1 MVTNQFLKPRLL
13 VIALSA
19 AILSACGGSGSNAK
33 STPQPQPQPTPI
45 VEEFDYQALIDE
57 AINDDVPGIILAID
71 GPETEFIGSAGL
83 ADIESQESMQ
93 TYHVMPAGSAGKKAT
108 ALLVALLHQDNILDI
123 DNTID
128 TWLPAS
134 LLSQIEY
141 SEQITLR
148 QLLNHTSGVY
158 DYLDDRTSDEWFE
171 TGYTDVDTLKTD
183 MYALQFA
190 LNRPAYFK
198 PGESFAY
205 SNTGY
210 LLAGLILDEVLGE
223 HHHKA
228 MRNRILEPLGLNDT
242 FYLGIEKDLGQII
255 SGYLIDDDGDVINT
269 KPFYENV
276 GVADAPLATTV
287 TDLSKLIRA
296 IITDDSVVNDDIRE
310 LLLGEDSINLVD
322 AENQF
327 YVGLGM
333 FKNIF
338 GDYTIYHHG
347 GDEAGYKTSNI
358 YIEELDTTV
367 TAFFNCN
374 GHVNCIEQT
383 DELIQEVLDELL
395 DE

>member
-1 MVTNQFLKPRLL
+1 MATNQFFKPRLL

-19 AILSACGGSGSNAK
+19 ALLSACGGSGSNAK

-45 VEEFDYQALIDE
+45 VEEFDYQALIDK

-108 ALLVALLHQDNILDI
+108 ALLVALLHQENLLDI

-228 MRNRILEPLGLNDT
+228 MRSRIIEPLGLNDT

-255 SGYLIDDDGDVINT
+255 SGYVIDDDGDVINT

-296 IITDDSVVNDDIRE
+296 IITDNSVVNDDIRE

-338 GDYTIYHHG
+338 DGYTIYHHG

-395 DE
+395 EE